1 MKAINVLS
9 VTDSWTVR
17 KKLRKVAP
25 ALPATKAVLTKREIE
40 IIKLMFDDYNTNE
53 IASELSISAKTVDT
67 HRKNMLKKTGIQS
80 TIGLIKYAL
89 VRGLIHLD

>member
-1 MKAINVLS
+1 MKVIHVLS
-9 VTDSWTVR
+9 VAENWAPR
-17 KKLRKVAP
+17 KKLKKG
-25 ALPATKAVLTKREIE
+25 LPILPDNKAVLTKREIE

-53 IASELSISAKTVDT
+53 IACELSISTKTVDT

-89 VRGLIHLD
+89 VRGLIRLD